1 MVYVDTMKTP
11 GTEAPD
17 QDISSQGAHDTDA
30 GEVRPKNTGL
40 SRYWITAILFLGVF
54 AFCVPTI
61 PSADMWWHL
70 STGRYILQ
78 NHSVPHTEPF
88 SATIAG
94 KPWTVHEWLSGV
106 TFYFAYSMI
115 GSAGLLLLTAFI
127 LTLAFWFAY
136 ERSGGPLFA
145 RILSLALGVWTA
157 SAIFSVRPQVF
168 SYLLAS
174 VFLLVLSRYFQN
186 GSYRLLIL
194 LPLLTILWV
203 NLHAGYV
210 LGLTLI
216 LLFVAGAVADWLAG
230 QADAV
235 TTKRR
240 AFWLL
245 LACVAC
251 LMVVP
256 LNPNGF
262 AMFMYP
268 LVTLK
273 AWGAQTDIM
282 EWRSPDFHLS
292 IFRPL
297 AVLMLLTVA
306 VLALSPKRPRPSQI
320 LLLVFFLY
328 AALYSMRNLPFF
340 VLVAFPLLAE
350 YAFLPAWKFPA
361 WGFGL
366 QKAFQA
372 SAVLLVAVVCA
383 NAVSDHIATEL
394 DREQSRFPARAAS
407 FLDAQKLPAPLFN
420 SYDFGGYL
428 IWRLYPRYQVY
439 IDGRTDLYGHAFLD
453 NFIQVYEVN
462 TDPRVALNHD
472 GIRTVL
478 VEPRSALAGF
488 LRTQTEWKRVYE
500 DPVAV
505 IFSR

>member
-1 MVYVDTMKTP
+1 
-11 GTEAPD
+11 
-17 QDISSQGAHDTDA
+17 
-30 GEVRPKNTGL
+30 
-40 SRYWITAILFLGVF
+40 
-54 AFCVPTI
+54 
-61 PSADMWWHL
+61 MWWHL

-78 NHSVPHTEPF
+78 NHAVPHTDPF

-94 KPWTVHEWLSGV
+94 QPWTIHEWLSEV
-106 TFYFAYSMI
+106 VFYFAYSMV
-115 GSAGLLLLTAFI
+115 GSAGLLLLTALV

-136 ERSGGPLFA
+136 ARSGGPLLG
-145 RILSLALGVWTA
+145 RILSLALGVWAA
-157 SAIFSVRPQVF
+157 SPIFSVRPQIF

-174 VFLLVLSRYFQN
+174 AFLLVLSRYFQN
-186 GSYRLLIL
+186 GSYRLLVL

-203 NLHAGYV
+203 NFHGGYV

-230 QADAV
+230 QADGV

-240 AFWLL
+240 VVALL
-245 LACVAC
+245 LVCVSC
-251 LMVVP
+251 LLVVP

-262 AMFMYP
+262 ALLTYP
-268 LVTLK
+268 VVTLK
-273 AWGAQTDIM
+273 AWAASTDIM

-320 LLLVFFLY
+320 LLFIFFSY

-361 WGFGL
+361 WRLGL

-372 SAVLLVAVVCA
+372 SALLLVAVVCA
-383 NAVSDHIATEL
+383 NVVSGHIAVEL
-394 DREQSRFPARAAS
+394 DREQSRFPARAAA
-407 FLDAQKLPAPLFN
+407 FLEAQKLPAPLFN

-428 IWRLYPRYQVY
+428 IWRLYPRYRVY
-439 IDGRTDLYGHAFLD
+439 IDGRTDVYGLTFFND
-453 NFIQVYEVN
+453 FIQVYQVN
-462 TDPRVALNHD
+462 ADPRPTLDHA

-478 VEPRSALAGF
+478 VEPHSALAGF
-488 LRTQTEWKRVYE
+488 LRTQTDWKRVYE
-500 DPVAV
+500 DGVAV

>member
-1 MVYVDTMKTP
+1 MEALDHDTLSRDAVSSTP
-11 GTEAPD
+11 GQTAAN
-17 QDISSQGAHDTDA
+17 SM
-30 GEVRPKNTGL
+30 GL
-40 SRYWITAILFLGVF
+40 FRYWLAAILLLAVF

-78 NHSVPHTEPF
+78 NHSVPHADPF

-94 KPWTVHEWLSGV
+94 KSWTVHEWLSGV
-106 TFYFAYSMI
+106 VFYFAYSMI
-115 GSAGLLLLTAFI
+115 GSAGLLLLTAFV

-157 SAIFSVRPQVF
+157 SAIFSVRPQIF

-174 VFLLVLSRYFQN
+174 VFLFVLSRYFQN
-186 GSYRLLIL
+186 GSYKLLIL
-194 LPLLTILWV
+194 LPLLTIFWV
-203 NLHAGYV
+203 NFHGGYV

-216 LLFVAGAVADWLAG
+216 LLFAAGAVADWLAG

-240 AFWLL
+240 VVSLL

-251 LMVVP
+251 LIVVP

-262 AMFMYP
+262 AMFTYP
-268 LVTLK
+268 IATLK

-292 IFRPL
+292 IFRPYAL
-297 AVLMLLTVA
+297 LMLLTVA

-320 LLLVFFLY
+320 LLFLFFSY
-328 AALYSMRNLPFF
+328 TSLYSIRNMPFF

-372 SAVLLVAVVCA
+372 SAVLLATVVCGHV
-383 NAVSDHIATEL
+383 VSDHIAAEL

-428 IWRLYPRYQVY
+428 IWRLYPRYRVY
-439 IDGRTDLYGHAFLD
+439 IDGRTDVYGHKFFDSFL
-453 NFIQVYEVN
+453 QVYEVN
-462 TDPRVALNHD
+462 VDPRPALNRD

-478 VEPRSALAGF
+478 VEPSSSLASF
-488 LRTQTEWKRVYE
+488 LRTQNDWKRVYE
-500 DPVAV
+500 DPIAV